1 MTEGAF
7 MQDLAMLMAVAGAV
21 SLLFTKLKW
30 PKVIGY
36 ILAGVLLSRHSWGGS
51 FISDESSVQ
60 TIGQLGIVFLMFT
73 MGLGLSLTKLKK
85 VGNVVLP
92 TAFLD
97 TVVMIGL
104 GFTLARTVLGWGVV
118 PSLFLGAAICDSAT
132 TLLAKVIDEMRW
144 SSRPFVKYVLGTS
157 VCEDI
162 ICVGVIALIT
172 GVANGEGMNIG
183 SIAKSLGGLGIFF
196 IAVFFFGLVLIP
208 RFLTSIARRGDDESL
223 LLPLLGCCFFVTYA
237 AYRLDYSLALG
248 AFLVGVI
255 GASSEVRGRLGALV
269 EPLRNM
275 FASVFFVSIGLLVN
289 PAACWENLPII
300 LLLTVLVVLGK
311 FFNCTLGALLT
322 GVELKTAVQMGF
334 SLAQIGEF
342 AYMVALLYVTATGDL
357 DKPMYQVVVGVSLLT
372 TIINPMMIRFSDKA
386 GDFIEQKTPIR
397 IKNILSGY
405 RGFLS
410 RYRRSASGAKRT
422 LVRKQFVE
430 IIFLGVL
437 CFAVAL
443 GFGFLS
449 NIDWSERS
457 QFFDDHKKLFFA
469 LPLNLILIMFFA
481 LAFKVGKAMSN
492 SVAEIL
498 VGAGEAR
505 WQLSVKTII
514 RLFVL
519 TLVVVSAFVEFA
531 IINANFTPEELW
543 AKWAMFG
550 IFVAVAF
557 FGWRFFVNAGHRVAS
572 NFTAALEVDERL
584 AKLSR
589 ELTFTVPEDVI
600 AKVTVPADSPVIGV
614 SVGDLNIRAETGA
627 TVVTVIRGDVKIRN
641 VGPKLSFLA
650 GDVLVAMGDETEIAK
665 LKALLGGGL

>member
-1 MTEGAF
+1 
-7 MQDLAMLMAVAGAV
+7 MLMAVAGAV

-289 PAACWENLPII
+289 PAACWENLPVI
-300 LLLTVLVVLGK
+300 LLLTVLVVFGK

-372 TIINPMMIRFSDKA
+372 TIMNPMMIRFSDKA

-397 IKNILSGY
+397 IKNILSAY

-430 IIFLGVL
+430 IILLGVL

-449 NIDWSERS
+449 NIDWSARS
-457 QFFDDHKKLFFA
+457 QFFEAHKKLFFA
-469 LPLNLILIMFFA
+469 LPLNFILIMFFA
-481 LAFKVGKAMSN
+481 LAFKVGKSMSN

-514 RLFVL
+514 RHFVL
-519 TLVVVSAFVEFA
+519 TLVVASAFVEFA
-531 IINANFTPEELW
+531 IINANFTPGELW

-550 IFVAVAF
+550 IFVAVAL
-557 FGWRFFVNAGHRVAS
+557 FGWRFFVKAGHRVAS

-627 TVVTVIRGDVKIRN
+627 TVVTVIRGDIKIRN
-641 VGPKLSFLA
+641 VGPKLSFLG
-650 GDVLVAMGDETEIAK
+650 GDILVAMGDETEIAK